1 MQTVRKG
8 LSVLVVLLAAS
19 SVLAEDRYLWRTAS
33 DIRGGATGSI
43 VGSVVDIS
51 EGRNELTLAPDDA
64 TSAQVIVV
72 SDALTTQFNGF
83 GGVINGKPEIF
94 TGSPGFANLRTGDRI
109 EVRGTGRSSGTL
121 LADTITLLGRPVP
134 ASQTG
139 VGTTRSPSSVSTPTT
154 QSSAAAKARRYGS
167 VEGVVQQINTNDNR
181 IVIVTDGR
189 QVMTVRTAADTPV
202 YYRGTT
208 YSVRDLE
215 VGDRIR
221 VDADETSRSTEIY
234 ARSIQVTQSAQ
245 ETTGTRVTTIA
256 GRVTQIDRATDMVRL
271 DIGRGS
277 VRVDVTTATDEQGRR
292 VRASDFAVGDRVDV
306 SGRYGTG
313 ANDVFIATSVRF
325 NDSPR
330 TGVPNQTIDV
340 PAYRGE
346 LAIVTV
352 YGTVRE
358 TFDSGPQLTI
368 RDSAGRNIA
377 LNVVE
382 DFIVKTKSGGT
393 IVADRLKAGDSVV
406 VKAYRDGDGNYIAQT
421 IRMR

>member
-1 MQTVRKG
+1 MRTVRKSLG
-8 LSVLVVLLAAS
+8 VLVALLAAAS
-19 SVLAEDRYLWRTAS
+19 ISADERYLWRTAS

-43 VGSVVDIS
+43 VGSVVDVS

-94 TGSPGFANLRTGDRI
+94 TGSPGFANLRRGDRI
-109 EVRGTGRSSGTL
+109 EVRGTGRSAGTL
-121 LADTITLLGRPVP
+121 MAETITLLGRPVP

-139 VGTTRSPSSVSTPTT
+139 VGTTRSPTSVSTPAT
-154 QSSAAAKARRYGS
+154 QSSTTPGGRRYGS
-167 VEGVVQQINTNDNR
+167 VEGVVQQVNANDNR

-189 QVMTVRTAADTPV
+189 EVMTVRTTSDTPV
-202 YYRGTT
+202 YYRGST
-208 YSVRDLE
+208 YHVRDLE

-221 VDADETSRSTEIY
+221 VDADETNRSTEVY

-245 ETTGTRVTTIA
+245 ETAGTRVTTIG
-256 GRVTQIDRATDMVRL
+256 GRVTQIDRATDIVRI
-271 DIGRGS
+271 DTGRGS
-277 VRVDVTTATDEQGRR
+277 VRVDVSTATDEQGRR
-292 VRASDFAVGDRVDV
+292 VRASDFVVGDRVDV
-306 SGRYGTG
+306 SGRYGTA
-313 ANDVFIATSVRF
+313 ANDVFVATSVRF
-325 NDSPR
+325 NDAPR

-340 PAYRGE
+340 PASRGE
-346 LAIVTV
+346 LAIVTL

-358 TFDSGPQLTI
+358 TFDAGPQLMI
-368 RDSAGRNIA
+368 RDSGGRTIA
-377 LNVVE
+377 VNVVE
-382 DFIVKTKSGGT
+382 DFLVKTKSGGT
-393 IVADRLKAGDSVV
+393 TLAERLKVGDSVV